1 MPVRQKRT
9 VQKSISLLKLEQ
21 PRFLSV
27 VGSPANRTG
36 FKVVRKDENGN
47 TKLRNLVEAASE
59 KREDAATPALLS
71 LSFPD
76 GLTLAEV
83 NELLE
88 AFGME
93 TEYEVRGEDGGQFI
107 AYRRNCPENVET
119 IEINTG
125 MGYVA
130 TLALQRFSRSDV
142 DQVGVTLVGL
152 EFDEAFS
159 EDKVRDWLETNG
171 VVIDASAVEVC
182 EGGFAVTRHALP
194 EDGSA
199 HVKKLQVEAG
209 VYAVVAATQRN
220 DVPIRLYRSVV
231 EKAYGNWGWGHLNF
245 ASALVDPEFSEK
257 SYEAIDALEDVLE
270 NIVLYSG
277 LPLEDRKQLMR
288 NALSQFGAYLE
299 QMMDALPRETMDTG
313 SKRNDS
319 KSGDS
324 GNETEASDMT
334 KETQAT
340 GDKATNEKGK
350 DENQTQDFVTRSD
363 LQSAVTEAISAQLA
377 PAVTE
382 AITAAFAARNDG
394 ESGEGEEGEGKEE
407 EEQTAAVK
415 PDTAVLDA
423 IKEMRSDFT
432 ARMDKVEA
440 DLKEVSEGTFA
451 RSDDEDG
458 DQQNQGAEAK
468 KRDDSGPFTGM
479 FNKSFGLSS

>member
-1 MPVRQKRT
+1 MPVRQKRA
-9 VQKSISLLKLEQ
+9 VQRGVSIIKLEQ

-36 FKVVRKDENGN
+36 FKVVRKDDNGN
-47 TKLRNLVEAASE
+47 TKLRSLVEAASE

-76 GLTLAEV
+76 GLARAEV

-88 AFGME
+88 AFGMQS
-93 TEYEVRGEDGGQFI
+93 EYEVRGEEGGPFI
-107 AYRRNCPENVET
+107 AYRRNCPEGIETVE
-119 IEINTG
+119 IDTG
-125 MGYVA
+125 RGYIA

-159 EDKVRDWLETNG
+159 EDKVREWLETNG
-171 VVIDASAVEVC
+171 VVTEAGAIEKCD
-182 EGGFAVTRHALP
+182 GGYAVTRHELP
-194 EDGSA
+194 EDGTA

-209 VYAVVAATQRN
+209 IYAVIAATQRN

-231 EKAYGNWGWGHLNF
+231 EKAYGSWGWGHLNF
-245 ASALVDPEFSEK
+245 ASALVDPEFTSN
-257 SYEAIDALEDVLE
+257 SYEAINVLEDVLE
-270 NIVLYSG
+270 NIVLHSG

-324 GNETEASDMT
+324 GNETEADDMT
-334 KETQAT
+334 KETKAT

-350 DENQTQDFVTRSD
+350 DENQTQDTLTRSD
-363 LQSAVTEAISAQLA
+363 IETIVSEALSAQLG
-377 PAVTE
+377 PAVAE
-382 AITAAFAARNDG
+382 ALSAASATRNDG
-394 ESGEGEEGEGKEE
+394 ESGENKEEEGEGEE
-407 EEQTAAVK
+407 NQAAAAK

-468 KRDDSGPFTGM
+468 KRGDSGPFTGM
-479 FNKSFGLSS
+479 FDKSFGLSS